1 MKFLYIIIFFLFSF
15 HLSFGQNSNIDAL
28 IESEKIRIDELD
40 SFYYEIFREKLGNK
54 EYDKAIEFLDKTY
67 YAAIANGN
75 PVFEERA
82 LYAKGYTYFLLNDYE
97 RSVNFYRQARDIAI
111 ENKYYTRLL
120 HIYTDLGET
129 FLKIYEYNLAV
140 ESYLEL
146 LKYSE
151 ITNNVRHTIHAYH
164 QLGLI
169 DLRLGNFE
177 EALKNFNSA
186 LDLRMENNL
195 FDKVYTNKYNIAICN
210 NNLLKFNKA
219 IDILFEILK
228 DYDEG
233 RCDTIECDKHLISGV
248 YLEIGSAY
256 LSLNEFN
263 ESKKYLSTSI
273 KIIKDD
279 EINNAKAYGYLADL
293 YMKEDNYDS
302 SIYYLGKSLEL
313 AVANNDVKNVITNK
327 LQFARIYE
335 KSGNYEKA
343 YKMSYEA
350 NQLKDS
356 IYSADLSQ
364 KIRDAYVNLANYKSN
379 QVINRQD
386 QTIKRSYNFLFML
399 GIILILISIVLAL
412 TYRALTYRRRIN
424 KRLDEMVKQKTIEL
438 VNTNDELIHS
448 RKELDSFLYR
458 TSHDIR
464 GPIATLMGLTKL
476 ARLEAQDHLMQSY
489 LEKIE
494 LTGNKLNAVI
504 SRLTNVSQIN
514 SQPLDICDINVY
526 QVINEVIDELKLH
539 RNDVAFKLTG
549 DTSSKIKT
557 DKILL
562 KIILENLLDNSFKFY
577 DEKEKDPFVEL
588 NIQQN
593 GNLEFTITDNGVG
606 IDPEYRERVF
616 ELFFVANEK
625 DRGTGIGLYQT
636 QLAIKKLQGDV
647 VLALNKKPTSFKVV
661 IPANGVEKN
670 EVEVA

>member
-1 MKFLYIIIFFLFSF
+1 MKFLYISIFYFISIPLV
-15 HLSFGQNSNIDAL
+15 LSQKANSDISGQFVNIP
-28 IESEKIRIDELD
+28 SEKLD
-40 SFYYEIFREKLGNK
+40 SFNYEMMKKYQVENPGLAISYAEKAYKFSIINK
-54 EYDKAIEFLDKTY
+54 NEEIELKS
-67 YAAIANGN
+67 
-75 PVFEERA
+75 
-82 LYAKGYTYFLLNDYE
+82 LYAIGYILNKQKKWDEAFSYLE
-97 RSVNFYRQARDIAI
+97 KSRDLGIKYKRNDRLVYSFYQLGDNYLENYDFDNAI
-111 ENKYYTRLL
+111 EN
-120 HIYTDLGET
+120 
-129 FLKIYEYNLAV
+129 
-140 ESYLEL
+140 YLEVIKYADL
-146 LKYSE
+146 SGNTRYKIAGFNQIGLTYLKMKKY
-151 ITNNVRHTIHAYH
+151 
-164 QLGLI
+164 
-169 DLRLGNFE
+169 E
-177 EALKNFNSA
+177 EALNNFLNSME
-186 LDLRMENNL
+186 LRQSNNIDDQ
-195 FDKVYTNKYNIAICN
+195 FIVNKLNIALCYRK
-210 NNLLKFNKA
+210 LSKFNKA
-219 IDILFEILK
+219 LEYFQDLL
-228 DYDEG
+228 
-233 RCDTIECDKHLISGV
+233 IECDSC
-248 YLEIGSAY
+248 S
-256 LSLNEFN
+256 NEN
-263 ESKKYLSTSI
+263 LA
-273 KIIKDD
+273 KI
-279 EINNAKAYGYLADL
+279 
-293 YMKEDNYDS
+293 
-302 SIYYLGKSLEL
+302 YLGIGNTYLDLRDYNKAKENIAKILTMNIEEESLFTDAYSSL
-313 AVANNDVKNVITNK
+313 AE
-327 LQFARIYE
+327 IYE
-335 KSGNYEKA
+335 KIDVLDSARYYLEKSLNNAISNSQLTMIYLNKLKFAKFFEAEGNYETA
-343 YKMSYEA
+343 LQMTNEA
-350 NQLKDS
+350 IQLRDS
-356 IYSADLSQ
+356 IYSEDLSEN
-364 KIRDAYVNLANYKSN
+364 IRDAYVNFEKYQSN

-386 QTIKRSYNFLFML
+386 QTIQRSYNFLFML

-448 RKELDSFLYR
+448 QKELDSFLYR

-494 LTGNKLNAVI
+494 FTGNKLNAVI

-514 SQPLDICDINVY
+514 SQPLDIRDINIY

-661 IPANGVEKN
+661 IPTNGVEKN
-670 EVEVA
+670 EVEVG